1 VVKTLTIAVFMALVL
16 TRTALAQ
23 APLVVQGDFV
33 LKNFKFSS
41 GQSLPELRI
50 HYRTLGTPQRDGQ
63 GVVRNAV
70 LILHGTTGSGE
81 NFMNVQFAGALFG
94 PGSLLDTSRYFIILP
109 DGIGHGRSSK
119 PSDGLRALFPRYRYQ
134 DMVEAQY
141 RLVTEGLG
149 INHLRLVM
157 GTSMGGM
164 HTWLWGQTHPDFM
177 DALMPL
183 ASLPVQIAGLN
194 EVTRRM
200 TIDAIRTDP
209 AWQNGNYERQPHGL
223 YAAIHI
229 RMIMTSSPA
238 QLQKQYPTREAA
250 DKFLEDASRVRFSST
265 DANDMLYQLE
275 ASSDYDPSPHLE
287 RIKAPLL
294 AVNSEDD
301 LINPPQLRILEKE
314 ITRVAKG
321 RAVVLPI
328 SDETRGHGTHSIPAV
343 WQQHLGELLKN
354 SRPPD

>member
-1 VVKTLTIAVFMALVL
+1 MALLMALVL
-16 TRTALAQ
+16 STAALAQ
-23 APLVVQGDFV
+23 APAAVRGDFV

-50 HYRTLGTPQRDGQ
+50 HYRTLGTPQRDAQ

-70 LILHGTTGSGE
+70 LILHGTGGSGDS
-81 NFMNVQFAGALFG
+81 FMSPQFAGQLFG
-94 PGSLLDTSRYFIILP
+94 PGSLLDRSRYFLIFP
-109 DGIGHGRSSK
+109 DGIGHGGSSK
-119 PSDGLRALFPRYRYQ
+119 PSDGLRARFTRYRYQ

-149 INHLRLVM
+149 IDHLRLVL

-164 HTWLWGQTHPDFM
+164 HTWLWGETYPDFM

-183 ASLPVQIAGLN
+183 ASLQVRIAGLN
-194 EVTRRM
+194 QVTRQM

-209 AWQNGNYERQPHGL
+209 DWQNGDYKSQPRGL

-229 RMIMTSSPA
+229 RMIMTSSPL
-238 QLQKQYPTREAA
+238 QWQKQYPTREAA
-250 DKFLEDASRVRFSST
+250 DKFLAETAGARFSST

-287 RIKAPLL
+287 RIKAPLM
-294 AVNSEDD
+294 AVNSDDD
-301 LINPPQLRILEKE
+301 LINPPQLRILERE

-343 WQQHLGELLKN
+343 WKQYLSELLEHS
-354 SRPPD
+354 SR

>member
-1 VVKTLTIAVFMALVL
+1 VVKTLTIAVFMALFL
-16 TRTALAQ
+16 TCTAFAQ
-23 APLVVQGDFV
+23 APLAVQGDFV
-33 LKNFKFSS
+33 LKDFKFSS

-81 NFMNVQFAGALFG
+81 NFMNAQFAGPLFG

-119 PSDGLRALFPRYRYQ
+119 PSDGLRAMFPRYRYE
-134 DMVEAQY
+134 DMVAAQY

-164 HTWLWGQTHPDFM
+164 HTWLWGETHPDFM

-250 DKFLEDASRVRFSST
+250 DKLLEDASRVRFSST

-275 ASSDYDPSPHLE
+275 ASSDYDPAPHLE

-343 WQQHLGELLKN
+343 WQQHLGELLRN

>member
-1 VVKTLTIAVFMALVL
+1 MVRTFTMALLMALVL
-16 TRTALAQ
+16 SGAALAQ
-23 APLVVQGDFV
+23 SPAAVQGDFV
-33 LKNFKFSS
+33 LKDFKFNS

-50 HYRTLGTPQRDGQ
+50 HYRTLGTPQRDAQ

-70 LILHGTTGSGE
+70 LILHGTGRSGD
-81 NFMNVQFAGALFG
+81 NLMNPQFAGQLFG

-119 PSDGLRALFPRYRYQ
+119 PSDGLRARLPRYRYQ

-164 HTWLWGQTHPDFM
+164 HTWLWGETYPDFM

-183 ASLPVQIAGLN
+183 ASLPVRIAGLN
-194 EVTRRM
+194 QVTRRM

-209 AWQNGNYERQPHGL
+209 EWQNGDYKSQPHGL

-229 RMIMTSSPA
+229 RLIMTSSPL
-238 QLQKQYPTREAA
+238 QWQKQYPTREAA
-250 DKFLEDASRVRFSST
+250 DKFLEDTARARFSST

-287 RIKAPLL
+287 RIKAPLM
-294 AVNSEDD
+294 AVNSDDD
-301 LINPPQLRILEKE
+301 LINPPPNCEYWNEKSRVSQRAAPSWSPSA
-314 ITRVAKG
+314 TR
-321 RAVVLPI
+321 RVVTAHIRSLPC
-328 SDETRGHGTHSIPAV
+328 GNSI
-343 WQQHLGELLKN
+343 
-354 SRPPD
+354 